1 MTPEPAPG
9 SEPLLLQ
16 RTGGEQVGDDGSA
29 VELDPLR
36 LDEQLCFALYS
47 ASNAVIRTYRPLL
60 RALGLTYPQYVV
72 LMALWER
79 DDLTVTELSA
89 RLDLPVHG
97 LSPVLDRLSRERLL
111 ERHPDPQDGRLRRL
125 TLTDAGRALEQ
136 HAARAQA
143 QVVEHSRFD
152 AVRIERLRDEL
163 HVLTSQLQDAQD
175 GRPPGAPCA

>member
-1 MTPEPAPG
+1 MTPAPAPG
-9 SEPLLLQ
+9 SEPRLLG
-16 RTGGEQVGDDGSA
+16 RASSEQVDDDGGTA
-29 VELDPLR
+29 GLDPLR

-60 RALGLTYPQYVV
+60 GALGLTYPQYIV

-79 DDLTVTELSA
+79 DDLTVTELAA

-111 ERHPDPQDGRLRRL
+111 ERKPDPQDGRLRRL

-136 HAARAQA
+136 QAARAQA

-163 HVLTSQLQDAQD
+163 HVLTSQLQDAQE
-175 GRPPGAPCA
+175 GPPPGDG